1 MKINNDRIKYELAR
15 KNWSMGKLA
24 HELGVTRQGLHYML
38 NTKPTVT
45 RMERIARILGVPFM
59 DTIIILDSNDSKAA

>member
-1 MKINNDRIKYELAR
+1 MRVNNDRIRYELAR
-15 KNWSMGKLA
+15 KRWSMGKLA

-45 RMERIARILGVPFM
+45 RMERIAKILGVPFM
-59 DTIIILDSNDSKAA
+59 DMIIIIDDSDTKAA